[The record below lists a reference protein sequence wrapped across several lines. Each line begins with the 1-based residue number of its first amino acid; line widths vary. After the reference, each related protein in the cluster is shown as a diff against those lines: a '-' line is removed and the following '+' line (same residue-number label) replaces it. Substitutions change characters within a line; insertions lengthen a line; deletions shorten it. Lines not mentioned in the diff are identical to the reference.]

1 MWVKI
6 EGIIILTCIN
16 YCSVVPDIKT
26 SIELLGFDIMI
37 DAQHKPWLIEVN
49 SSPALSMD
57 GYID

>member
-16 YCSVVPDIKT
+16 YCSVVPDMKT
-26 SIELLGFDIMI
+26 CVELLGFDIMI
-37 DAQHKPWLIEVN
+37 DAQHRPWLIEVN